1 MNGTFLYRE
10 HFDDESTRGGREDY
24 QGYSFIMDTDK
35 KKAKGGEPVHD
46 GDVFGS
52 NSEIARKL
60 RSYYGSLVADDV
72 PDRFTQ
78 LLSQLESAETVKKE
92 D

>member
-1 MNGTFLYRE
+1 MRA
-10 HFDDESTRGGREDY
+10 RGGREI
-24 QGYSFIMDTDK
+24 GALGNIPIMEADK
-35 KKAKGGEPVHD
+35 KKPKANGSKASD
-46 GDVFGS
+46 LDFGS

-60 RSYYGSLVADDV
+60 QSYYGSLLNEEV

-78 LLSQLESAETVKKE
+78 LLAKLESSESAKKK

>member
-1 MNGTFLYRE
+1 MTPGDRP
-10 HFDDESTRGGREDY
+10 
-24 QGYSFIMDTDK
+24 
-35 KKAKGGEPVHD
+35 AKD
-46 GDVFGS
+46 NDLFGN

-60 RSYYGSLVADDV
+60 RSYYGSLVNEEV

-78 LLSQLESAETVKKE
+78 LLSQLESADPAKKE

>member
-1 MNGTFLYRE
+1 MTA
-10 HFDDESTRGGREDY
+10 
-24 QGYSFIMDTDK
+24 DK
-35 KKAKGGEPVHD
+35 KAPTGGIARRDE
-46 GDVFGS
+46 GAFGP

-60 RSYYGSLVADDV
+60 QTYYGSLVSEEV

-78 LLSQLESAETVKKE
+78 LLAKLESAESSK

>member
-1 MNGTFLYRE
+1 MYPRLA
-10 HFDDESTRGGREDY
+10 GRTSG
-24 QGYSFIMDTDK
+24 QLFIMDATK
-35 KKAKGGEPVHD
+35 KTAGGSGSGHD
-46 GDVFGS
+46 GEVFGS

-60 RSYYGSLVADDV
+60 RSYYGSLVTNEV

-78 LLSQLESAETVKKE
+78 LLSQLESAESVKKE

>member
-1 MNGTFLYRE
+1 
-10 HFDDESTRGGREDY
+10 
-24 QGYSFIMDTDK
+24 MDASK
-35 KKAKGGEPVHD
+35 KKTSGGGPVD
-46 GDVFGS
+46 DSVVFGS

-60 RSYYGSLVADDV
+60 RSYYGSLVKDEV

-78 LLSQLESAETVKKE
+78 LLSQLKSAEAEKKE

>member
-1 MNGTFLYRE
+1 
-10 HFDDESTRGGREDY
+10 
-24 QGYSFIMDTDK
+24 MDASK
-35 KKAKGGEPVHD
+35 KKAKGGGPGHD

-60 RSYYGSLVADDV
+60 RSYYGSLVTEDV

-78 LLSQLESAETVKKE
+78 LLSQLEAAETVKKE

>member
-1 MNGTFLYRE
+1 
-10 HFDDESTRGGREDY
+10 
-24 QGYSFIMDTDK
+24 MDATK
-35 KKAKGGEPVHD
+35 KQAKGSGPGHD
-46 GDVFGS
+46 SEAFGS

-60 RSYYGSLVADDV
+60 RSYYGSLVTDEV

-78 LLSQLESAETVKKE
+78 LLSQLESAEAVKKE